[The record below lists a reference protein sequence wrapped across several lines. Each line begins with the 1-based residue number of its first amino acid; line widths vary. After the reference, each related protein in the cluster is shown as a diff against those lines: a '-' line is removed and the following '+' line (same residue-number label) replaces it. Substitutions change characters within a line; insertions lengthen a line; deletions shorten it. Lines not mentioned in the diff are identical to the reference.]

1 MQEDVGA
8 LLIICG
14 VHKTEEESTSATRRA
29 TKTRLTSDVA
39 VAKEGQ
45 SAGTK
50 QKRIAISFRAKLQTH
65 KVQFPQRPLFE
76 VEAASVQ

>member
-1 MQEDVGA
+1 MWIPKQGPRYAEVQEDIGA

-39 VAKEGQ
+39 VAKERQ
-45 SAGTK
+45 PAVTK
-50 QKRIAISFRAKLQTH
+50 QKRIGISCRAKLQTQ
-65 KVQFPQRPLFE
+65 KVQFP
-76 VEAASVQ
+76 